1 MASKYCFACGVDHL
15 IHAFGSSEAVAC
27 MWQQQLQIDQ
37 EASAGGDSD
46 ADVDTGKETDDSK
59 RRKLLKC
66 QACLGSPTACG
77 KCEPESD
84 GLDGDGDGGGGGA
97 AAAGKTTI
105 FFK

>member
-1 MASKYCFACGVDHL
+1 MASKYCFACDVDHL
-15 IHAFGSSEAVAC
+15 IHAFESSEAVAC

-46 ADVDTGKETDDSK
+46 ADVTGKETDDSK
-59 RRKLLKC
+59 RRKLLEC
-66 QACLGSPTACG
+66 QACLDSLTACG
-77 KCEPESD
+77 NCEPESD

-105 FFK
+105 LSK